1 MNARTRVRGRTCW
14 LVRGTRRAADEI
26 MSEGHGV
33 LGRGAL
39 QDGVKTSGFYA
50 ERFGEP
56 CGGLESDMT

>member
-1 MNARTRVRGRTCW
+1 MNARTKVRGRTCW

-39 QDGVKTSGFYA
+39 QDGLKTSGF
-50 ERFGEP
+50 
-56 CGGLESDMT
+56 